1 MEHFRSIRIDE
12 DVPRRLAVMAMT
24 LTGSAKTGWHSHRR
38 GQLLYATGGLMVVN
52 AEDGTWAVPSGH
64 ALLIAPELP
73 HNVAWHGCASTCTAY
88 IEPAAL
94 GSAAPETCRIIR
106 LSPLLDV
113 SLRALAHEPALYDL
127 QGRGA
132 HLEALMLDEIARAP
146 KTMFAL
152 PLPTNR
158 GLRKLC
164 RALIETPS
172 LGFDIDEWANTIGV
186 SRSTLTRKFR
196 AQTGLSFAE
205 WRRRVRILHAL
216 TQQAEGVPLRVA
228 AKIAGYRSANALRD
242 MMRRTAQTE
251 GALGPVSLVE
261 RHGDLLPDDQR

>member
-1 MEHFRSIRIDE
+1 MEHLRSTGIDE
-12 DVPRRLAVMAMT
+12 TIPRRLAAMVMELA
-24 LTGSAKTGWHSHRR
+24 GSTKTGWHSHRR
-38 GQLLYATGGLMVVN
+38 GQILYASGGLMVVD

-64 ALLIAPELP
+64 ALLIAPELV
-73 HNVAWHGCASTCTAY
+73 HKVAWHGCVSTCTAY
-88 IEPAAL
+88 IEPAAF
-94 GSAAPETCRIIR
+94 GTSVPETCRIIR

-113 SLRALAHEPALYDL
+113 SLRALAAEPPLYDL
-127 QGRGA
+127 DGRGA

-146 KTMFAL
+146 ETMFAL

-186 SRSTLTRKFR
+186 SRSTLTRNFR

-205 WRRRVRILHAL
+205 WRRRVRILYAL
-216 TQQAEGVPLRVA
+216 TQQAEGVPLQAA
-228 AKIAGYRSANALRD
+228 AKLAGYRSVNALRD
-242 MMRRTAQTE
+242 MMRRAMQ
-251 GALGPVSLVE
+251 GQGPSP
-261 RHGDLLPDDQR
+261 RSP